1 MQVQQHDRSVRKRE
15 EDEKAVTHKQGLDQ
29 QRAVKPRAGESY
41 QDRAKSEE
49 RREIPLLIRL

>member
-29 QRAVKPRAGESY
+29 QRAVKPRAGEST
-41 QDRAKSEE
+41 RIKTE
-49 RREIPLLIRL
+49 RRERPLRRLIA